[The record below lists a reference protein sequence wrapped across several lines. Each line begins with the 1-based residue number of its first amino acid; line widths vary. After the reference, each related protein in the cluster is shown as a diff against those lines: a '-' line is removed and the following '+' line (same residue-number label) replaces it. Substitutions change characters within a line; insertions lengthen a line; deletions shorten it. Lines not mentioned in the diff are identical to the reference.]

1 MVPRINVVAPL
12 ALPAMRRF
20 ISFCSLLILFLARCQ
35 KEDQPAVIPLET
47 DEYVL
52 HVPAGF
58 YSPDI
63 PADNVLTKSRIALGK
78 RLFYDPALS
87 ADSTRSCGS
96 CHAPHLAFSDS
107 TAVSLGI
114 DNRAGT
120 RNAPTLANVAYQK
133 KLLREG
139 GVPTLEMQILVPIQ
153 EHNEF
158 DFNILLVA
166 ERLQKMPEYVLMAKK
181 AYERELDA
189 FVITRSIAAFER
201 TLLSGDS
208 PYDQYAFQAKNSALS
223 AAEKRGLELFQ
234 SERLN
239 CSKCHG
245 GFLFTNQD
253 FTNNGLYEVYP
264 DSGRIRLTGL
274 ESDRGVFKVPSLRNV
289 AITAPYMHDGSLPTL
304 ETVIEHYQ
312 TGGKSHPNKSPLLK
326 PFSLTA
332 QERADLL
339 AFLHSLTDQKFITN
353 PEFRN

>member
-1 MVPRINVVAPL
+1 MC
-12 ALPAMRRF
+12 RF
-20 ISFCSLLILFLARCQ
+20 IPFCILLLFLLTDCR
-35 KEDQPAVIPLET
+35 KEEQIPVIPPET

-52 HVPAGF
+52 RVPAGF
-58 YSPDI
+58 SLPDI
-63 PADNVLTKSRIALGK
+63 PADNVLTKSRIALGR
-78 RLFYDPALS
+78 RLFYDPVLS

-114 DNRAGT
+114 DSRAGT

-166 ERLQKMPEYVLMAKK
+166 ERLQKMPEYVAMAEK
-181 AYERELDA
+181 AYGRTPDA

-208 PYDQYAFQAKNSALS
+208 PYDQYSFQGKNNALS
-223 AAEKRGLELFQ
+223 MAEKRGLELFQ

-239 CSKCHG
+239 CSKCHS
-245 GFLFTNQD
+245 GFLFTNQE
-253 FTNNGLYEVYP
+253 FTNNGLYEIYP

-274 ESDRGVFKVPSLRNV
+274 ESDRGVFKVPSLRNI
-289 AITAPYMHDGSLPTL
+289 ALTAPYMHDGSLTTL
-304 ETVIEHYQ
+304 EAVIDHYQ
-312 TGGKSHPNKSPLLK
+312 TGGKPHPNKSPLLK
-326 PFSLTA
+326 PFALTVE
-332 QERADLL
+332 ERADLIV
-339 AFLHSLTDQKFITN
+339 FLRSLTDEIFVKN
-353 PEFRN
+353 PEFNK

>member
-1 MVPRINVVAPL
+1 MRNVNFIIGFLIVLLAGCRKDDQVPVYP
-12 ALPAMRRF
+12 P
-20 ISFCSLLILFLARCQ
+20 
-35 KEDQPAVIPLET
+35 ET

-58 YSPDI
+58 PYPDI
-63 PADNVLTKSRIALGK
+63 PMDNVLTKSRVALGR

-96 CHAPHLAFSDS
+96 CHAAYLAFSDS

-114 DNRAGT
+114 ENRPGS
-120 RNAPTLANVAYQK
+120 RNSPSLSNVAYQK

-166 ERLQKMPEYVLMAKK
+166 ERLQKMPEYVVLAEK
-181 AYERELDA
+181 AYGRAPDA
-189 FVITRSIAAFER
+189 FVITRAIAAFER

-208 PYDQYAFQAKNSALS
+208 PYDQYAFQGKSSVLS
-223 AAEKRGLELFQ
+223 ADEKRGLALFQ
-234 SERLN
+234 GGRLN
-239 CSKCHG
+239 CSTCHA

-253 FTNNGLYEVYP
+253 FTNNGLYENYP
-264 DSGRIRLTGL
+264 DSGRISLTGL
-274 ESDRGVFKVPSLRNV
+274 EIDRAVFKVPSLRNV
-289 AITAPYMHDGSLPTL
+289 ALTAPYMHNGSLPTL
-304 ETVIEHYQ
+304 ESVIDHYQ
-312 TGGKSHPNKSPLLK
+312 TGGKPHPNKSNLLK
-326 PFSLTA
+326 PFSMNA

-339 AFLHSLTDQKFITN
+339 AFLRSLTDQTFITN

>member
-1 MVPRINVVAPL
+1 MRIFFTL
-12 ALPAMRRF
+12 IGCLIF
-20 ISFCSLLILFLARCQ
+20 LLTACR
-35 KEDQPAVIPLET
+35 KEDQTSLIVPET

-52 HVPAGF
+52 RVPAGF
-58 YSPDI
+58 SVPEI
-63 PADNVLTKSRIALGK
+63 PADNRLTKSRVELGR

-96 CHAPHLAFSDS
+96 CHAAHLSFSDS
-107 TAVSLGI
+107 TAVSFGI
-114 DNRAGT
+114 ENRPGT
-120 RNAPTLANVAYQK
+120 RNSPSLANVAYQK

-166 ERLQKMPEYVLMAKK
+166 ERLQKMPEYVTMAEK
-181 AYERELDA
+181 AYGRIPDA

-201 TLLSGDS
+201 TLLSGDA
-208 PYDQYAFQAKNSALS
+208 PYDQYAFQGKNSALS
-223 AAEKRGLELFQ
+223 ASEKRGLNLFQ

-239 CSKCHG
+239 CSKCHE

-264 DSGRIRLTGL
+264 DSGRFRLTGI
-274 ESDRGVFKVPSLRNV
+274 ETDRGVFKVPSLRNV
-289 AITAPYMHDGSLPTL
+289 VLTAPYMHDGSLTTL
-304 ETVIEHYQ
+304 EAVIDHYQ
-312 TGGKSHPNKSPLLK
+312 TGGKPHPNKSPLLK
-326 PFSLTA
+326 PFHLA
-332 QERADLL
+332 VQERTDLL
-339 AFLHSLTDQKFITN
+339 AFLHCLTDHKFVTN